1 MTPLYLQLP
10 KRHNAMK
17 KIAIF
22 VPTLARGGAE
32 RVASQLSSFI
42 SKQDQTHVIVMKRDI
57 DYEYAGTLIDLNINT
72 ILKRNI
78 IFRLR
83 DIFKAI
89 YKLNKIKKAA
99 QFDIVISFLELA
111 NIPNVLSGHAKTII
125 SVREHR
131 LSSTQHDMQ
140 RRLTNRL
147 VKLLYNRA
155 DKIVVNSEGIKYSL
169 IEDFGIALNKIQ
181 VISNPIDTAKI
192 EKEKCEELEQQ
203 YKKIYS
209 SPVVLT
215 SGRLSQQ
222 KGQWHLIRAF
232 KKVVQSIPE
241 AKLIILGGGEL
252 RTYLTDLAELT
263 GLKQSV
269 FFPGF
274 QKNPF
279 KFVARASVFVLPS
292 LWEGFPNALIEAM
305 ACGIP
310 VISSDCNTGPREI
323 LAPDTNY
330 FQRAESIEY
339 AKYGILFP
347 VPDGEM
353 KRATEPLTKEEDL
366 LALSILELLTNKKVH
381 ALYSAKAAERV
392 KDFSSGIIM
401 EKWKHVIEE
410 VGMKARG

>member
-1 MTPLYLQLP
+1 
-10 KRHNAMK
+10 MK

-32 RVASQLSSFI
+32 RVASQLSTFI
-42 SKQDQTHVIVMKRDI
+42 SKQYQTHVIVMKRDI

-72 ILKRNI
+72 ILKRNNLS
-78 IFRLR
+78 RLR
-83 DIFKAI
+83 DTCKAI

-99 QFDIVISFLELA
+99 KFDLVISFLELA
-111 NIPNVLSGHAKTII
+111 NIPNVLSGHTKTII

-131 LSSTQHDMQ
+131 LSSTQNDMQ

-155 DKIVVNSEGIKYSL
+155 DKIVVNSEGIKHSL
-169 IEDFGIALNKIQ
+169 IEDFDLASNKIQ
-181 VISNPIDTAKI
+181 VIGNPIDTEKI
-192 EKEKCEELEQQ
+192 EKEKCEELDQQ
-203 YKKIYS
+203 YKELYS
-209 SPVVLT
+209 GPVVLT
-215 SGRLSQQ
+215 SGRLSLQ

-252 RTYLTDLAELT
+252 RTYLNDLVELT
-263 GLKQSV
+263 SLRHSI
-269 FFPGF
+269 FLTDF

-279 KFVARASVFVLPS
+279 KFIARSSVFVLPS

-330 FQRAESIEY
+330 FQRAEGIEY
-339 AKYGILFP
+339 AKYGILLP

-353 KRATEPLTKEEDL
+353 KKATEPLTKEEDL
-366 LALSILELLTNKKVH
+366 LAISILELLTNQKMH
-381 ALYSAKAAERV
+381 DLYSKKEAERV
-392 KDFSSGIIM
+392 KDFTSSIIM
-401 EKWKHVIEE
+401 EKWKHVIDE
-410 VGMKARG
+410 VGIDARG